1 MSRRYT
7 RLFVD
12 NLSSSADL
20 KDLQKKFERYGR
32 LHQFDISMKDRSGY
46 VEYESSRD
54 ASDCIKGLDNS
65 KVEGKRVAVE
75 YAYRR
80 RRDSYDSRD
89 RYDRYRDRDRR
100 DRRDRPSSYSSKRG
114 QIDYERRKVSY
125 IH

>member
-1 MSRRYT
+1 
-7 RLFVD
+7 
-12 NLSSSADL
+12 
-20 KDLQKKFERYGR
+20 
-32 LHQFDISMKDRSGY
+32 MKDRSGY